1 MARGWESKSIEEQ
14 REMAGGSEM
23 AAPTANRQSIQ
34 ESGKSSRQRDSL
46 LLARKRILKDLQTTE
61 NLRYKDFLE
70 TSLAAV
76 DKQLLELK

>member
-14 REMAGGSEM
+14 REMTGGSEM
-23 AAPTANRQSIQ
+23 AVAGANRQSAQ
-34 ESGKSSRQRDSL
+34 EPVKSSRQRDSL
-46 LLARKRILKDLQTTE
+46 LLARKRIVKDLQTTE
-61 NLRYKDFLE
+61 NPRYKVFLE